1 MKNSNHRFLT
11 NRLFVHNQFMGLSN
25 PLKAIMPLPPIGG
38 MVSLSHWDKF
48 PMVSALACMVTHL
61 TRPTMSYDRKLLNSH

>member
-1 MKNSNHRFLT
+1 
-11 NRLFVHNQFMGLSN
+11 MGLSN

-48 PMVSALACMVTHL
+48 PMVSALACMVTQL

>member
-1 MKNSNHRFLT
+1 MDLGN
-11 NRLFVHNQFMGLSN
+11 LFEVIVHYL
-25 PLKAIMPLPPIGG
+25 LIGG
-38 MVSLSHWDKF
+38 MIGLSHRDEV